1 MDDMKTHDSM
11 NSTLLALALAAGLW
25 AAPAF
30 AAETAPAAEIRAAAP
45 DTRAMEKDL
54 QQLPW
59 KAFRSVIEAV
69 PKMKTDVEAYGP
81 MGWKFV
87 EANYRNHAWKKNIDK
102 LDEPQKKLLAD
113 LIRRAKGIR

>member
-1 MDDMKTHDSM
+1 MGDSKTHDAM
-11 NSTLLALALAAGLW
+11 NSTLLALALAAGLC

-45 DTRAMEKDL
+45 DAGAMEKDL

-69 PKMKTDVEAYGP
+69 PKMKADVEAYGP

-87 EANYRNHAWKKNIDK
+87 EANYRKHAWKKNIDR
-102 LDEPQKKLLAD
+102 LDEPQRRQLAE